1 MDPRHGSFP
10 EGGTFN
16 SHPPTE
22 DSATVRAVKDIAFG
36 SIAGMVAEVFEY
48 PFDLAK
54 VRLQSQVLHNTA
66 SFGGPMDCLTQTW
79 RDEGVRGL
87 YRGLPVPIFGAMA
100 ETASLFVAY
109 SQIQSLIKWST
120 NTSQSSPLT
129 LSQLG
134 LAAGG
139 AGFLTS
145 FILTPIEL
153 VKCKMQVQMLSPPLR
168 LPNFATSPPSFMHTP
183 QKASTSRSVVHPRN
197 LPGPFSIISK
207 IVRTHGISGMWAG
220 HTGTIIRETGGT
232 AVWFASKEFIASV
245 LLARRMQSSMPSVP
259 RNYFVESSAS
269 DPSMALAPWESAL
282 SGALAGGLCVLALYP
297 ADTIK
302 SAIQTVEE
310 LRPPDTFT
318 YSGELKSKAPSF
330 WSTAVAMYRA
340 QGWRGLYAGCGMTV
354 ARAIPCSAI
363 VFVVYDGLSQHFG
376 S

>member
-10 EGGTFN
+10 EGGT
-16 SHPPTE
+16 SDLHPPTV
-22 DSATVRAVKDIAFG
+22 DSVTVRAVKDIAFG

-66 SFGGPMDCLTQTW
+66 SFGGPLDCLTQTW

-109 SQIQSLIKWST
+109 SQIQSLIRWST
-120 NTSQSSPLT
+120 NNNNTSLSTPLT

-145 FILTPIEL
+145 FILTPVEL
-153 VKCKMQVQMLSPPLR
+153 IKCKMQVQMLSPPLR
-168 LPNFATSPPSFMHTP
+168 LPNLAMSSPSFGHTP
-183 QKASTSRSVVHPRN
+183 HRTSASLLLTSHRYPRN

-207 IVRTHGISGMWAG
+207 IG
-220 HTGTIIRETGGT
+220 HTGTILRETGGT
-232 AVWFASKEFIASV
+232 AVWFASKEFIASA
-245 LLARRMQSSMPSVP
+245 LLARRMQSSPSSVP

-269 DPSMALAPWESAL
+269 GSSTALAPWESAL
-282 SGALAGGLCVLALYP
+282 SGAFAGGLCVLALYP

-310 LRPPDTFT
+310 LRPPDMFT
-318 YSGELKSKAPSF
+318 YSRELESKVPSF
-330 WSTAVAMYRA
+330 WSTAVAMYKA
-340 QGWRGLYAGCGMTV
+340 QAGCGMTV
-354 ARAIPCSAI
+354 ARAIPCSGI
-363 VFVVYDGLSQHFG
+363 VFVVYDGLSQRFG